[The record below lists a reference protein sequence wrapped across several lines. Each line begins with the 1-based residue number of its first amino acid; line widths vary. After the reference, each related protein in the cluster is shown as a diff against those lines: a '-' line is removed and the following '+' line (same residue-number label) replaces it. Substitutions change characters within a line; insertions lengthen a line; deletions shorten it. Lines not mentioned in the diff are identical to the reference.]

1 MMGKKQDNW
10 TQHPHQLF
18 RKISGSLAAKRPSM
32 FNKVV
37 TAAAKNNTMSKS
49 CGPVNQNNELKGAV
63 RSVELKENAE
73 SVR

>member
-1 MMGKKQDNW
+1 
-10 TQHPHQLF
+10 
-18 RKISGSLAAKRPSM
+18 M